1 MGVDHY
7 IKAFQLADGSIINC
21 YIYDTAGQE
30 RYNALTLSY
39 YKNADAI
46 LLVYDIANKNSFAK
60 IKNFYVEKIKDSCK
74 KNIPI
79 LLLGNKTDLED
90 KRQVTK
96 EEGIQLA
103 VEEHYEFKES
113 SCVQNSNV
121 AGAFEALVERWN
133 VLMHTDPEFR
143 NSMLERKPQMEV
155 KTPMGKNND
164 FSENQIT
171 RTISTKSIFLDNNQ
185 QRKRKKNHCC
195 KKSEKTE

>member
-1 MGVDHY
+1 M
-7 IKAFQLADGSIINC
+7 
-21 YIYDTAGQE
+21 
-30 RYNALTLSY
+30 
-39 YKNADAI
+39 
-46 LLVYDIANKNSFAK
+46 
-60 IKNFYVEKIKDSCK
+60 
-74 KNIPI
+74 
-79 LLLGNKTDLED
+79 GNKTDLED

-143 NSMLERKPQMEV
+143 KSMLERKPQMEV

-164 FSENQIT
+164 CSENEI
-171 RTISTKSIFLDNNQ
+171 ISRKSIFLDNNKSQ
-185 QRKRKKNHCC
+185 KRKKIHCC
-195 KKSEKTE
+195 IKIE

>member
-7 IKAFQLADGSIINC
+7 VKAFQLADGSIINC

-30 RYNALTLSY
+30 RYNALTVSY

-60 IKNFYVEKIKDSCK
+60 IKNFYIEKIKDYCK
-74 KNIPI
+74 KNILI
-79 LLLGNKTDLED
+79 LLLGNKTDLEHM
-90 KRQVTK
+90 RQVTK

-133 VLMHTDPEFR
+133 VLMHTDAEFR

-164 FSENQIT
+164 CSENAIT
-171 RTISTKSIFLDNNQ
+171 RTISKKSIFNVELIWYDY
-185 QRKRKKNHCC
+185 
-195 KKSEKTE
+195 

>member
-1 MGVDHY
+1 M
-7 IKAFQLADGSIINC
+7 
-21 YIYDTAGQE
+21 
-30 RYNALTLSY
+30 
-39 YKNADAI
+39 
-46 LLVYDIANKNSFAK
+46 
-60 IKNFYVEKIKDSCK
+60 
-74 KNIPI
+74 
-79 LLLGNKTDLED
+79 GNKTDLED

-96 EEGIQLA
+96 EEGIQIA

-133 VLMHTDPEFR
+133 VLIHTDIEFR

-155 KTPMGKNND
+155 KTPMNKNNG
-164 FSENQIT
+164 FSENEIT
-171 RTISTKSIFLDNNQ
+171 RKSIYLDNNQ